1 VAEGDALSE
10 TELMFSG
17 LVALPLFVMF
27 GGFVM
32 LGLTI
37 WRGAR
42 QAEFRHRERMAM
54 IERGMTPPDPV
65 LGDARL
71 QRAHGVKMT
80 LGIMLCG
87 LGLALTMLIAFAAG
101 DLGIGLGIGGAF
113 VMVGLAFIVAA
124 MTTRPEPD
132 RAAAAPRD
140 AAAPALAPPL
150 DRPPAP

>member
-1 VAEGDALSE
+1 VAEGNAVSE
-10 TELMFSG
+10 TELMFAG
-17 LVALPLFVMF
+17 MVVVPIFVMF

-42 QAEFRHRERMAM
+42 QAELRHRERMAM

-80 LGIMLCG
+80 LGIMFCG
-87 LGLALTMLIAFAAG
+87 LGLALTMLIAFAGGAFG
-101 DLGIGLGIGGAF
+101 AGIGVGGAF
-113 VMVGLAFIVAA
+113 VMVGAAFIVAA
-124 MTTRPEPD
+124 LSTRPEPD
-132 RAAAAPRD
+132 RPSASRVGSAQSFV
-140 AAAPALAPPL
+140 PP
-150 DRPPAP
+150 PNGPQGP

>member
-1 VAEGDALSE
+1 LSE
-10 TELMFSG
+10 TELMFG
-17 LVALPLFVMF
+17 GMVALPLFVLL

-54 IERGMTPPDPV
+54 IERGMTPPDRV
-65 LGDARL
+65 LGDAGL
-71 QRAHGVKMT
+71 QRAHGIKMT

-101 DLGIGLGIGGAF
+101 EIGVGIGVGGAF
-113 VMVGLAFIVAA
+113 AMVGLAFIVAA
-124 MTTRPEPD
+124 FSTRPDPMRSPVGSAVTHGDPGASMPGPPPD
-132 RAAAAPRD
+132 GPRT
-140 AAAPALAPPL
+140 P
-150 DRPPAP
+150 